1 MTTALAKRP
10 AAKVGKRFPKPS
22 EMTTAALKEH
32 VATGTGVCVC
42 VHIKA
47 GTHGVREQ
55 VCKQVCKPV
64 CKHR

>member
-42 VHIKA
+42 AYKSRHAWSPRA
-47 GTHGVREQ
+47 GVQTGVQ
-55 VCKQVCKPV
+55 TGMQT
-64 CKHR
+64 